1 MTSVRAEQHKQRF
14 RIAFVSNS
22 GYVGALMSD
31 DKSSTETLNLGDV
44 APLFTLSAA
53 NRPESTDLKRLL
65 THGPVIVEFL
75 RGTW

>member
-1 MTSVRAEQHKQRF
+1 MT
-14 RIAFVSNS
+14 
-22 GYVGALMSD
+22 D

-53 NRPESTDLKRLL
+53 NRPDSTDLKSLL
-65 THGPVIVEFL
+65 AHGPVIVEFL